1 MRLVKFLGALAIGVG
16 LVAAAVV
23 YAPAAFGQVVVS
35 RPGGPE
41 AMLQVLD
48 VGGSRI
54 GISIRDVDRA
64 DVEREKLPGQW
75 GAVIEE
81 VRSGSP
87 AERAGLKAGDVV
99 VDFDGE
105 RVRSARQ
112 LSRLVEET
120 PAGRTVKAAV
130 MRAGR
135 RVDVDL
141 VPERASGYLG
151 PSGDA
156 IARLNR
162 DFRLDLEPLRRDLDR
177 LRDLPVPPFEFG
189 GILRTPR
196 LGISAEALT
205 PQLARYFGVEAG
217 VLVTSVTDDSAAA
230 VAGLKAGDVITAI
243 DGGSVESVSELRSRL
258 QRLDAGDEF
267 EIGIVRDRKT
277 MTLKGRL
284 GDEHDGMRIRRRVI
298 TGI

>member
-16 LVAAAVV
+16 LVTAAVV

-35 RPGGPE
+35 RSGASEP
-41 AMLQVLD
+41 LVQVLEI
-48 VGGSRI
+48 GGSRV

-64 DVEREKLPGQW
+64 DVEREKLPGQY

-99 VDFDGE
+99 IEFDGE

-130 MRAGR
+130 VRAGH

-141 VPERASGYLG
+141 VPERGSGYLG
-151 PSGDA
+151 SSGGA
-156 IARLNR
+156 IAGLNR

-177 LRDLPVPPFEFG
+177 LRDLRVPPLEFG
-189 GILRTPR
+189 GILRTAR

-205 PQLARYFGVEAG
+205 PQLADYFGVKAG
-217 VLVTSVTDDSAAA
+217 VLVTSVADDSVAAR
-230 VAGLKAGDVITAI
+230 AGLKAGDVITAI
-243 DGGSVESVSELRSRL
+243 DGRSVETVSELRRRL
-258 QRLDAGDEF
+258 NQLDAGDEF
-267 EIGIVRDRKT
+267 EIGLVRDRKA
-277 MTLKGRL
+277 MTLKGKL
-284 GDEHDGMRIRRRVI
+284 DDEGRRARRRVI
-298 TGI
+298 TVL